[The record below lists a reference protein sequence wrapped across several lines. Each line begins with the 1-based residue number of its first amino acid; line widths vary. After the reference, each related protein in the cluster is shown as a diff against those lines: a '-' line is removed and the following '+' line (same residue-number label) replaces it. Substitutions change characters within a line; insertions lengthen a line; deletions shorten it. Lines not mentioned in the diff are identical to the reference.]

1 MRMKAEVVKWI
12 EDDLLV
18 EGWTTDERVAALL
31 NEKMGTTTDALTARN
46 VARTLGFKVSGRFV
60 YLPIKVTA

>member
-18 EGWTTDERVAALL
+18 EGCTTDERVAAIL
-31 NEKMGTTTDALTARN
+31 NEKMGTTTDPLEARYI
-46 VARTLGFKVSGRFV
+46 ASTLGFKVSGRFV
-60 YLPIKVTA
+60 YLPVKVAA